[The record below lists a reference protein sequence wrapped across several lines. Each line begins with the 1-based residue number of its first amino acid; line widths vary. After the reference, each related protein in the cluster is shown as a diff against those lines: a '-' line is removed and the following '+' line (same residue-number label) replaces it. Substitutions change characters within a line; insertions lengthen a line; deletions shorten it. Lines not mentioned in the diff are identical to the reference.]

1 MHRVSN
7 EEIKCFPEDLMIW
20 LEGNLGMWKT
30 ECCKC
35 KIKSVTT
42 AVLFYSHFCLK
53 AKCCEHRDMGEGET
67 QGPERL
73 ETG

>member
-1 MHRVSN
+1 
-7 EEIKCFPEDLMIW
+7 MIW
-20 LEGNLGMWKT
+20 FGGNLGMWKT

-35 KIKSVTT
+35 QMKNVTT

-53 AKCCEHRDMGEGET
+53 AKCCEHRFMGEGET
-67 QGPERL
+67 QGPERP